1 MSVLT
6 QVKITVALMPTALTP
21 LEVMTAHVKLDI
33 QEMDTY
39 VMVNLV
45 FVQRF
50 SYMYFYSHLYKCMCM
65 CSTCIAL
72 RVLVDSLHRNSTD
85 THNY

>member
-6 QVKITVALMPTALTP
+6 QVKITVALMLTALT
-21 LEVMTAHVKLDI
+21 LSEVMTAHVKLDI

-45 FVQRF
+45 YVQRF
-50 SYMYFYSHLYKCMCM
+50 VHVHLYKCVCA
-65 CSTCIAL
+65 TCIPPM
-72 RVLVDSLHRNSTD
+72 RVSRLFT
-85 THNY
+85 